1 MKRLV
6 FVLMLIALAFVASA
20 QKGKIKTIAV
30 DTLQGNNNTNGADI
44 IVSGTYESLVIE
56 ATCNKISS
64 AAGGKLYLQGGI
76 QTYQTVNEANSN
88 AKFTTNDTLTVTDGA
103 VWRIEIQ
110 NPPLGKYR
118 LFGDGD
124 ENDTVKVT
132 TIYYLK

>member
-1 MKRLV
+1 MKKILFILILV
-6 FVLMLIALAFVASA
+6 SFAFVASA
-20 QKGKIKTIAV
+20 QKGRVKTIVA

-44 IVSGTYESLVIE
+44 IVSGSYDALVIE
-56 ATCNKISS
+56 ATCSKISTD
-64 AAGGKLYLQGGI
+64 AGGTLYLQGGI

-88 AKFTTNDTLTVTDGA
+88 AKFTTNDTLTITDGA
-103 VWRIEIQ
+103 VWRIEIP

-124 ENDTVKVT
+124 ANDTVKVS